1 MANRAP
7 GPEVRVI
14 RHLWGTAGALCVG
27 LGVIGIA
34 LPLLPTTPFLL
45 LAAFC
50 FARGSPRL
58 HDWLINHMHL
68 GPPIQAWHA
77 HGAVS
82 RASKRAATVALALAF
97 AVAWWAEVPGWAL
110 AVHGA
115 AMAGVA
121 AFLWTRPESPLER
134 GSSGDA
140 TSDRGDSGRAPRG

>member
-1 MANRAP
+1 VAIRAP
-7 GPEVRVI
+7 DPEVGVI

-77 HGAVS
+77 HRAVS

-97 AVAWWAEVPGWAL
+97 AVAWWADVPAWAL
-110 AVHGA
+110 VIHGA
-115 AMAGVA
+115 AMTGVG
-121 AFLWTRPESPLER
+121 AFLWTRPEPPRER
-134 GSSGDA
+134 GSPAGA
-140 TSDRGDSGRAPRG
+140 TTDRRDSSAAP